1 MSTTSRKMII
11 GTSLTAASDEVVR
24 TGIAIARATGASPWL
39 VHGYMPPALPSQL
52 EGHLQ
57 GLQEALAEQAQ
68 RTGLNRLPGFKAG
81 QLVPLLDSPSR
92 AIVEL
97 ARQTRADLIVIGA
110 AESSALH
117 HLIMGSTAAGVLS
130 KAPCSVLVLRS
141 PVAWLQQETAQA
153 PESPEEPRP
162 SR

>member
-1 MSTTSRKMII
+1 MII

-24 TGIAIARATGASPWL
+24 TGIAIARATGAAPWL

-57 GLQEALAEQAQ
+57 GLHEALAQQAE
-68 RTGLNRLPGFKAG
+68 RTGLDRLPGFKVN
-81 QLVPLLDSPSR
+81 QLVPLMDSPSR

-97 ARQTRADLIVIGA
+97 ARQTRAELIVVGA
-110 AESSALH
+110 AEGSALH
-117 HLIMGSTAAGVLS
+117 HLVMGSTAAGVLT

-141 PVAWLQQETAQA
+141 PVAWLQPETAQA
-153 PESPEEPRP
+153 SADPEGPRP
-162 SR
+162 PR